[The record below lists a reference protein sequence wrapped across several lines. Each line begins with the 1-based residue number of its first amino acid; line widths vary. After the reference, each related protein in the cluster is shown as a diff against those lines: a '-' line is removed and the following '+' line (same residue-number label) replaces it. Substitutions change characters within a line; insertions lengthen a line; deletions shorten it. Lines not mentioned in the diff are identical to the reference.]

1 MSMQRIIDVL
11 DANAVQEVVG
21 IISGGALVI
30 MPCDTIYGIVGKVV
44 ESYES
49 LRMIKGRPESK
60 PFIMLV
66 TMAMVHEISASP
78 IDEMLLAC
86 WPGPVTA
93 IVKTR
98 SGEDVAIR
106 VPCDRF
112 LQKVLEELGCPMYS
126 TSVNVSG
133 EPALNTFTEILTRFH
148 DMVPLMVR
156 GSKTQVTIPSTIIDI
171 RERPYKL
178 VRQGAADVSELIG
191 KSSVLR

>member
-1 MSMQRIIDVL
+1 MQRIIDVL

-106 VPCDRF
+106 VHCDRF

-156 GSKTQVTIPSTIIDI
+156 GSKTQGTIPSTIIDI